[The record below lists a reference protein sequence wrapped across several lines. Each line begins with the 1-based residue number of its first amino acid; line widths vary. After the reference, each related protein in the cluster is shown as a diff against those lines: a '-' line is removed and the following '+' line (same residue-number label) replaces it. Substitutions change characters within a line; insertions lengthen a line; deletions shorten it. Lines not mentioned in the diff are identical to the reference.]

1 VEERQW
7 QRNEIS
13 VVVALN
19 RNFEPTNLDDEDR
32 QLIMVMLR
40 QKQLGSS

>member
-13 VVVALN
+13 VVAALN